1 MGFTQLLGE
10 KFALLILVDIVP
22 VQLINPPRPSGSTG
36 ALAFLAEEAAICEH
50 VVEREYNGLR
60 LKTPDVEFKAH
71 FGATGSSGGGHG
83 GAEFGPGVRVKL
95 LSLKARGSL
104 DVRCLTFVTEHLDR
118 LLGMALDAASE
129 DEAAAKD
136 LVKFMKNPNVG

>member
-1 MGFTQLLGE
+1 MPL
-10 KFALLILVDIVP
+10 P
-22 VQLINPPRPSGSTG
+22 PPRSSSSGGTG
-36 ALAFLAEEAAICEH
+36 GREH
-50 VVEREYNGLR
+50 L
-60 LKTPDVEFKAH
+60 
-71 FGATGSSGGGHG
+71 SSGGGHG
-83 GAEFGPGVRVKL
+83 AEFGPGGRVKL

-136 LVKFMKNPNVG
+136 LVKFMKNPNVW

>member
-1 MGFTQLLGE
+1 MHVGFTQPLGE

-22 VQLINPPRPSGSTG
+22 IRVTVINPPSTLSGSTG
-36 ALAFLAEEAAICEH
+36 ALAFLSEEAAICEH

-71 FGATGSSGGGHG
+71 FGATGSSGGGYG

-104 DVRCLTFVTEHLDR
+104 DVR
-118 LLGMALDAASE
+118 
-129 DEAAAKD
+129 EAIQ
-136 LVKFMKNPNVG
+136 